1 MRRVNVKDYAQIIGK
16 MTSAP
21 WMITPE
27 ALKMILEIMES
38 HMSGTLT
45 QDEINRRMSQVEPRA
60 TKNQGALGVLSLS
73 GPIFPKAN
81 LMTEMS
87 GATSIEQFRSDFR
100 GMLADDNISSI
111 LLDVDSPGGLSEQ
124 IPEMA
129 AEIYD
134 ARGTKPIY
142 AIANAAANSAAY
154 YIASQADKMF
164 STPSGQLGSIGTYN
178 VHTDDSK
185 KAEMEGIKRTVISAG
200 RFKAV
205 GEQPLTEDGRQYLQ
219 GHINSVNDDFI
230 ADVARGRGVESDVVR
245 RNYGEGGIVTPRQ
258 ALESGMI
265 DGIATFDEVVQSMT
279 QGGSIAPTVSVTAGG
294 SLNIVNT
301 SHTNVRQSY
310 DADKEHSEPGTGL
323 GGEPEP
329 REPPETGD
337 KAIEGGWRRDP
348 PPIAYEEVEEM
359 NRELLVALAGRLGI
373 EFDDDTSDEDLSELV
388 TTRVDEIIVPLNEA
402 ADDVHQMQEFAEKY
416 PDQAKKLAKLE
427 LRDRENEARQF
438 AESFGQ
444 FADDSKKGFSNVV
457 RTKIEDA
464 HLKIAERRMSH
475 EDLSELLTAAS
486 AKDGVVQYGETGS
499 ARTEDGKET
508 VRAGATP
515 QEVRQQMAELVRT
528 AMTEDELDRKA
539 ALKHV
544 AAQNPELFKAYIES

>member
-1 MRRVNVKDYAQIIGK
+1 MKDYAQIIGK

-27 ALKMILEIMES
+27 ALKMILEIMETHLS
-38 HMSGTLT
+38 
-45 QDEINRRMSQVEPRA
+45 
-60 TKNQGALGVLSLS
+60 GALTREDIQARMGAIELSGDAPRSRNQNGLGILSLS

-100 GMLADDNISSI
+100 GMLADDNVHSI
-111 LLDVDSPGGLSEQ
+111 LLDVDSPGGYSEQ

-129 AEIYD
+129 EEIHD
-134 ARGTKPIY
+134 ARGKKPIY

-164 STPSGQLGSIGTYN
+164 ATPSGQLGSIGTYL
-178 VHTDDSK
+178 VHTDATAK
-185 KAEMEGIKRTVISAG
+185 EEKEGVKNTVVSAG

-205 GEQPLTEDGRQYLQ
+205 GIQPLTSEGQQYLQ
-219 GHINSVNDDFI
+219 GHVDDINNDFI
-230 ADVARGRGVESDVVR
+230 NDVARGRGVQSDVVR

-258 ALESGMI
+258 ALASGMI

-279 QGGSIAPTVSVTAGG
+279 QGGSIASTVSVAASG
-294 SLNIVNT
+294 SMNIVNT
-301 SHTNVRQSY
+301 ANTNVRQSY

-329 REPPETGD
+329 REAPEEGD
-337 KAIEGGWRRDP
+337 RAIEGGWRRDP

-373 EFDDDTSDEDLSELV
+373 EFNDDTSDEDLSQLV
-388 TTRVDEIIVPLNEA
+388 TTKVDKIVVPLSEA
-402 ADDVHQMQEFAEKY
+402 TEDAQRQQDFLADY
-416 PDQAKKLAKLE
+416 PEQANQLARLQ
-427 LRDRENEARQF
+427 LRDRENEAHQF
-438 AESFGQ
+438 AESFSQ

-475 EDLSELLTAAS
+475 EDLSELLTSAS
-486 AKDGVVQYGETGS
+486 AKDGVVQYGEQGS
-499 ARTEDGKET
+499 ARTEDGKEP

-528 AMTEDELDRKA
+528 AMTEDSMDRKA

>member
-1 MRRVNVKDYAQIIGK
+1 MKDYAQIIGK

-45 QDEINRRMSQVEPRA
+45 QEDIRARMSAIDSKGAVGP
-60 TKNQGALGVLSLS
+60 KNQGGLGVLSLS

-100 GMLADDNISSI
+100 GMLADDNVHSI
-111 LLDVDSPGGLSEQ
+111 LLDVDSPGGYSEQ

-129 AEIYD
+129 AEIFD

-142 AIANAAANSAAY
+142 ALANAHANSAAY

-164 STPSGQLGSIGTYN
+164 ATPSGQLGSIGTYT
-178 VHTDDSK
+178 VHTDASK
-185 KAEMEGIKRTVISAG
+185 KHEMEGIKNTVISAG

-205 GEQPLTEDGRQYLQ
+205 GVEPLTAEGRQYMQ
-219 GHINSVNDDFI
+219 NHVDSINNDFVD
-230 ADVARGRGVESDVVR
+230 DVARGRGVESDVVR

-279 QGGSIAPTVSVTAGG
+279 QGGSIASTVSVAAH
-294 SLNIVNT
+294 SNINIVNT
-301 SHTNVRQSY
+301 NSTSTKQSY

-329 REPPETGD
+329 REAPEKGD
-337 KAIEGGWRRDP
+337 RAIEGGWRRDP

-373 EFDDDTSDEDLSELV
+373 EFDDDTSDEDLSGLV
-388 TTRVDEIIVPLNEA
+388 TAKVDEIVVPLSEA
-402 ADDVHQMQEFAEKY
+402 TQDAQKQQDFLAAY
-416 PDQAKKLAKLE
+416 PEQASQLARLQ

-438 AESFGQ
+438 AEGFQS

-464 HLKIAERRMSH
+464 HMKIAERRMTH
-475 EDLSELLTAAS
+475 EDLNELLTSAS
-486 AKDGVVQYGETGS
+486 AKDGVVEYGEKGS
-499 ARTEDGKET
+499 ARTDEDKAQ

-528 AMTEDELDRKA
+528 AMTEDSMDRKA